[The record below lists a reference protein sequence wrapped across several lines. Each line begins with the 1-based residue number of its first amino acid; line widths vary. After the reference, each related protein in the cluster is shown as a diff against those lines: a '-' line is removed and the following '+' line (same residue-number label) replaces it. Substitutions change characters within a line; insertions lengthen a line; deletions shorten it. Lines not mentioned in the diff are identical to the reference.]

1 MLMDV
6 VIKPDIA
13 NEGAWGVLFGSL
25 IVVGIFLVILVIAAV
40 VVILVARAKVFKK
53 AGKPAW
59 AAIIPFYS
67 DWVLCEIAEV
77 EKWFFALMIAPT
89 IISMLDIRFLSSIA
103 AIAGLAGYFFC
114 NYNVALKFKKDGIAY
129 GLGLT
134 LLPIIFYPILGFG
147 KSEFEN
153 VPVSSYGPVT
163 PAKK

>member
-1 MLMDV
+1 MIMDV
-6 VIKPDIA
+6 VVRPDAGEVNWGFFDGPLIA
-13 NEGAWGVLFGSL
+13 
-25 IVVGIFLVILVIAAV
+25 VGIFLVILVIAVAV
-40 VVILVARAKVFKK
+40 VIIVAKAKVYKK

-59 AAIIPFYS
+59 AAIVPFYS

-77 EKWFFALMIAPT
+77 EKWFFALIVAPT
-89 IISMLDIRFLSSIA
+89 IVSMLGIDGLSSIA
-103 AIAGLAGYFFC
+103 VIAGLAGSFFC
-114 NYNVALKFKKDGIAY
+114 NYNIALKFKKDGIAY

>member
-6 VIKPDIA
+6 VIRPDA
-13 NEGAWGVLFGSL
+13 GEVNWGFLAGPL
-25 IVVGIFLVILVIAAV
+25 IVIGIFLVILVIAVAV
-40 VVILVARAKVFKK
+40 VIIVAKAKVYKK

-103 AIAGLAGYFFC
+103 AIASLAAGFFC
-114 NYNVALKFKKDGIAY
+114 NYNIALKFKKDGIGY

>member
-1 MLMDV
+1 MDYV
-6 VIKPDIA
+6 ETSGSA
-13 NEGAWGVLFGSL
+13 EGIWGLFVGAFA
-25 IVVGIFLVILVIAAV
+25 IIGIFILLLVIVAV
-40 VVILVARAKVFKK
+40 VVILVAKVKVFKK
-53 AGKPAW
+53 AGKPGW
-59 AAIIPFYS
+59 AAIVPFYS
-67 DWVLCEIAEV
+67 DWVLCEISEL

-89 IISMLDIRFLSSIA
+89 IVSLLGLDALTSIA
-103 AIAGLAGYFFC
+103 VIAGLAGSFFC
-114 NYNVALKFKKDGIAY
+114 NYNIALKFKKDGIAY